1 MTIEAE
7 GVVAA
12 TPEAVFRFLSDL
24 RNHWRLAGRWIEVV
38 EISDG
43 GGRVRIKGPLGIAR
57 TATTRVDDAQP
68 EHRMSGTAE
77 LSGGTLA
84 HVRWDLNEDARGCL
98 VRLSAHVERASAAD
112 RVLLALGGRLWLRRR
127 FRKILERLGGEL

>member
-7 GVVAA
+7 GVVDA

-38 EISDG
+38 EIGDG
-43 GGRVRIKGPLGIAR
+43 GGRVRIHGPLGIRR

-68 EHRMSGTAE
+68 EHLMYGTAE
-77 LSGGTLA
+77 LSGGTVA
-84 HVRWDLNEDARGCL
+84 HVRWELNEDARGCL
-98 VRLSAHVERASAAD
+98 VRLSASLERASWPD
-112 RVLLALGGRLWLRRR
+112 RLLLAAGGRVWMERH
-127 FRKILERLGGEL
+127 FRGILARLGGEL

>member
-1 MTIEAE
+1 MRIEAE

-38 EISDG
+38 EIGDG
-43 GGRVRIKGPLGIAR
+43 GGRVRIRGPLGIAR

-68 EHRMSGTAE
+68 EHRISGTAE
-77 LSGGTLA
+77 LSGGTIA

-98 VRLSAHVERASAAD
+98 VRLSASVERARWTD
-112 RVLLALGGRLWLRRR
+112 RLLLAAGARLWLRRR